1 MASDPLPTPR
11 AVLTS
16 LVSSNLCLFL
26 AAEWVGLK
34 KLMGLSIRVK
44 SSRDR
49 ERKGFGL
56 QAKDLWQ
63 SSNTGEGGQHKLT
76 TYIPKSPAK
85 GLLPLSVL

>member
-16 LVSSNLCLFL
+16 FVSSNLCLFL

-44 SSRDR
+44 RSRDR
-49 ERKGFGL
+49 ERKGFGAASRQRTCGRVATQGKVGSTNL
-56 QAKDLWQ
+56 
-63 SSNTGEGGQHKLT
+63 
-76 TYIPKSPAK
+76 
-85 GLLPLSVL
+85 